1 MVNPVADTI
10 CDDVGGIAKVGELT
24 YNQPT
29 DILKIAGKNIVAK
42 GIDIG
47 TEGFVG
53 AISGELMDF
62 TVGTPDGPSAA
73 FDLVPVDSS
82 GVPITPATLE
92 DLTAICI
99 VPTA

>member
-1 MVNPVADTI
+1 L
-10 CDDVGGIAKVGELT
+10 GIASVGDLT

-29 DILKIAGKNIVAK
+29 DKLKVKGKHIEAK

-53 AISGELMDF
+53 TLSGTLHDI
-62 TVGTPDGPSAA
+62 TVGTPAGSAA
-73 FDLVPVDSS
+73 FDLVPVNST
-82 GVPITPATLE
+82 GLPIENAQQLV
-92 DLTAICI
+92 AVCI